1 MNKNE
6 DSLFKDPLPRTM
18 SEFIFNN
25 LKSAIISGK
34 LKANQRINEKE
45 LAEHFR
51 VSRTPV
57 REAVLRLATEGFVQI
72 DSYRRAAVKEIS
84 YEELKEIFE
93 VLGALDRLA
102 VIQAIDALTLKEIKT
117 LERLIVKMEKNCNL
131 KSIEKYLELNVDFH
145 NEIWKAVS
153 NKLLV
158 ETLHS
163 MRDKMLRY
171 NYAQIHA
178 FKTPGTLEKSMK
190 QHKELLKAIVNKDKE
205 KLKNLI
211 VKHRSS
217 LWEPSDYNDGIKE
230 YLKTEET

>member
-1 MNKNE
+1 MSKNE
-6 DSLFKDPLPRTM
+6 NSLFKDPLPRTM

-25 LKSAIISGK
+25 LKSAIINGK

-57 REAVLRLATEGFVQI
+57 REAVLRLAAEGFVQI
-72 DSYRRAAVKEIS
+72 DSYRRAVVKEIS

-102 VIQAIDALTLKEIKT
+102 VSQAVDFLTLKEIRK
-117 LERLIVKMEKNCNL
+117 LEKLVEKMEKNCNL

-163 MRDKMLRY
+163 VRDKLLRY
-171 NYAQIHA
+171 NYAQIYA
-178 FKTPGTLEKSMK
+178 FKKPGTLERSMK
-190 QHKELLKAIVNKDKE
+190 QHRELLKAIIDKDKK
-205 KLKNLI
+205 KLINLI
-211 VKHRSS
+211 VEHRAS

>member
-1 MNKNE
+1 MSKNGNN
-6 DSLFKDPLPRTM
+6 LFKDLLPRTM

-25 LKSAIISGK
+25 LKSDIINGK

-57 REAVLRLATEGFVQI
+57 REAVLKLAAEGFVHI
-72 DSYRRAAVKEIS
+72 DSYRRAVVKEIS

-102 VIQAIDALTLKEIKT
+102 ISQAVDILTLKEIKN
-117 LERLIVKMEKNCNL
+117 LERLADKMEKNCNL
-131 KSIEKYLELNVDFH
+131 KSIEKYLKLNVDFH
-145 NEIWKAVS
+145 NEIWKAVP

-163 MRDKMLRY
+163 VRDKLLRY
-171 NYAQIHA
+171 NYAQIYA
-178 FKTPGTLEKSMK
+178 FKEPETLERSMK
-190 QHKELLKAIVNKDKE
+190 QHRELLKAIIDKDKE
-205 KLKNLI
+205 KLMNLI
-211 VKHRSS
+211 VKHRGS
-217 LWEPSDYNDGIKE
+217 LWEPSVYNDGIKE